1 LPLSGVR
8 SSPRLVARRGIAAEG
23 TVRAM
28 EYAATPSAVATTDAQ
43 GFLAK
48 VFGWMFLGLL
58 ITGVSAAA
66 IGSNDQLLTDITE
79 NPLILIGLIVVQLG
93 LVITIS
99 AAINKLSPA
108 VALGLFF
115 LYAASVFFNDT
126 ATTEIYTTQSIF
138 TTFLITAAMFGAVGA
153 WGYVTKRDLSTM
165 GTVLLMAL
173 VGLILATIVNLFVAS
188 EALYWITTYAGVAI
202 FAGLTAYD
210 MQKIKGYAHAG
221 LDDEAE
227 QRASIL
233 GALALYLD
241 FINLFLYLL
250 RIFGQ
255 SR

>member
-1 LPLSGVR
+1 
-8 SSPRLVARRGIAAEG
+8 
-23 TVRAM
+23 M
-28 EYAATPSAVATTDAQ
+28 EYAATPPAVVTTDVQ

-48 VFGWMFLGLL
+48 VFGWMFLGLV
-58 ITGVSAAA
+58 ITGLVAAG
-66 IGSNDQLLTDITE
+66 IGSSEELLTDLTE
-79 NPLILIGLIVVQLG
+79 SPWIMIGLIVVQLG

-99 AAINKLSPA
+99 AAIDRLSPA
-108 VALGLFF
+108 VALALFF
-115 LYAASVFFNDT
+115 LYAASVGVLFALIF
-126 ATTEIYTTQSIF
+126 ELYTTQSIF

-153 WGYVTKRDLSTM
+153 WGYLTKRDLSTM

-173 VGLILATIVNLFVAS
+173 VGLILATIVNIFVAS

-221 LDDEAE
+221 LDDDAE

-241 FINLFLYLL
+241 FINLFLFLL
-250 RIFGQ
+250 RIFG
-255 SR
+255 RAR

>member
-1 LPLSGVR
+1 
-8 SSPRLVARRGIAAEG
+8 
-23 TVRAM
+23 M
-28 EYAATPSAVATTDAQ
+28 EYAATPLAIATADTQ

-48 VFGWMFLGLL
+48 VFGWMFVGLL
-58 ITGVSAAA
+58 ITGLVAAA
-66 IGSNDQLLTDITE
+66 IGSSDTLLTDITE
-79 NPLILIGLIVVQLG
+79 SPWIMIGLIVVQIG

-99 AAINKLSPA
+99 AAIERLSPA

-115 LYAASVFFNDT
+115 LYAARVGVIFALVFELY
-126 ATTEIYTTQSIF
+126 TTESIF

-153 WGYVTKRDLSTM
+153 WGYLTKRDLSTM

-173 VGLILATIVNLFVAS
+173 VGLILATIVNVFVAS
-188 EALYWITTYAGVAI
+188 EALYWVTTYAGVAI

-210 MQKIKGYAHAG
+210 MQKIKGYAKAG
-221 LDDEAE
+221 LEGDAE

-241 FINLFLYLL
+241 FINLFLFLL
-250 RIFGQ
+250 RIFGR

>member
-1 LPLSGVR
+1 
-8 SSPRLVARRGIAAEG
+8 
-23 TVRAM
+23 M
-28 EYAATPSAVATTDAQ
+28 EYAATPPAIATADTQ

-58 ITGVSAAA
+58 ITGLVAAA
-66 IGSNDQLLTDITE
+66 IGSSDTLLTDITE
-79 NPLILIGLIVVQLG
+79 SPWIMIGLIVVQLG

-99 AAINKLSPA
+99 AAIERLSPA

-115 LYAASVFFNDT
+115 LYAASVGVIFALVF
-126 ATTEIYTTQSIF
+126 ELYTTQSIF

-153 WGYVTKRDLSTM
+153 WGYLTKRDLSTM

-173 VGLILATIVNLFVAS
+173 VGLILATIVNIFVAS
-188 EALYWITTYAGVAI
+188 EALYWVTTYAGVAI

-210 MQKIKGYAHAG
+210 MQKIKGFANAG
-221 LDDEAE
+221 LEGDAE

-241 FINLFLYLL
+241 FINLFLFLL
-250 RIFGQ
+250 RIFGR

>member
-1 LPLSGVR
+1 
-8 SSPRLVARRGIAAEG
+8 
-23 TVRAM
+23 M
-28 EYAATPSAVATTDAQ
+28 EYAATPPALATADTQ

-58 ITGVSAAA
+58 ITGLVAAA
-66 IGSNDQLLTDITE
+66 IGSSDTLLTDITE
-79 NPLILIGLIVVQLG
+79 SPWIMIGLIVVQIG

-99 AAINKLSPA
+99 AAIERLSPA

-115 LYAASVFFNDT
+115 LYAASVGVIFALIF
-126 ATTEIYTTQSIF
+126 ELYTTQSIF

-153 WGYVTKRDLSTM
+153 WGYLTKRDLSTM

-173 VGLILATIVNLFVAS
+173 VGLILATIVNVFVAS
-188 EALYWITTYAGVAI
+188 EALYWVTTYAGVAI

-210 MQKIKGYAHAG
+210 MQKIKGYAKAG
-221 LDDEAE
+221 LEGDAE

-241 FINLFLYLL
+241 FINLFLFLL
-250 RIFGQ
+250 RIFGR

>member
-1 LPLSGVR
+1 
-8 SSPRLVARRGIAAEG
+8 
-23 TVRAM
+23 M
-28 EYAATPSAVATTDAQ
+28 EYAATPPAIATADTQ

-58 ITGVSAAA
+58 ITGLVAAA
-66 IGSNDQLLTDITE
+66 IGSSDTLLTDITE
-79 NPLILIGLIVVQLG
+79 SPWIMIGLIVVQIG

-99 AAINKLSPA
+99 AAIERLSPA

-115 LYAASVFFNDT
+115 LYAASVGVIFALVF
-126 ATTEIYTTQSIF
+126 ELYTTQSIF

-153 WGYVTKRDLSTM
+153 WGYLTKRDLSTM

-173 VGLILATIVNLFVAS
+173 VGLVLATIVNVFVAS
-188 EALYWITTYAGVAI
+188 EALYWVTTYAGVAI

-210 MQKIKGYAHAG
+210 MQKIKGYAKAG
-221 LDDEAE
+221 LEGDAE

-241 FINLFLYLL
+241 FINLFLFLL
-250 RIFGQ
+250 RIFGR